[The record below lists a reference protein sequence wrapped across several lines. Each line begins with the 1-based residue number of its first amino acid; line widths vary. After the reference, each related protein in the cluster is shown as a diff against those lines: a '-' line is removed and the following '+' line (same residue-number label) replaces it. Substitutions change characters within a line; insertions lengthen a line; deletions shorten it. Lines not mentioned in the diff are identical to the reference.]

1 MVRFRGKS
9 CLGPSGPGEGGSR
22 PPRGSRRTPPQ
33 AGVGSK
39 TRSAGR
45 GPTFGQTRT
54 GSSSIGGATDTTA
67 RSPHMEF
74 TFKGRGLRIT
84 DEVREVA
91 RHKLSRLAR
100 MEPRATLLEVE
111 VIAQRNPRLDAF

>member
-1 MVRFRGKS
+1 
-9 CLGPSGPGEGGSR
+9 
-22 PPRGSRRTPPQ
+22 
-33 AGVGSK
+33 
-39 TRSAGR
+39 
-45 GPTFGQTRT
+45 
-54 GSSSIGGATDTTA
+54 
-67 RSPHMEF
+67 MEF

-111 VIAQRNPRLDAF
+111 VIAQRNPAPGCVPGRRRP